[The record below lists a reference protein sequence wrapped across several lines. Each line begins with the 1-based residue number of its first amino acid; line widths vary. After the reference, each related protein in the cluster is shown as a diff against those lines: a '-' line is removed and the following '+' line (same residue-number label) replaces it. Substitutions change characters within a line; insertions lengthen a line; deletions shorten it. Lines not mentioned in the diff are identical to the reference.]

1 MKRERKSIQLG
12 QGSKRITGKQARQA
26 IFKAESTSPDGSI
39 LELHTQEE
47 MVAAM
52 GASNL
57 SRQQQ
62 CLGTPSMTPPFTT
75 AFGFLADTP
84 AAKEVIAGSYTP

>member
-1 MKRERKSIQLG
+1 
-12 QGSKRITGKQARQA
+12 
-26 IFKAESTSPDGSI
+26 
-39 LELHTQEE
+39 
-47 MVAAM
+47 M

-57 SRQQQ
+57 SRHQQ

-84 AAKEVIAGSYTP
+84 AAKEVIASSYTPPPSMDPYLVELLDAMAMPASIQALGPLEINITPEENRYA